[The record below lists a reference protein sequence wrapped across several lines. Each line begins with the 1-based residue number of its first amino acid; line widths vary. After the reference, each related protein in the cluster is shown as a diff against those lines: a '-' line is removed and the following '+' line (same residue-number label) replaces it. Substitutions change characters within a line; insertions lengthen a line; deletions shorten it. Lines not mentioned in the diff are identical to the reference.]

1 MEENQKL
8 RNENII
14 LKGVINSLESAI
26 QELKSDKITEKA
38 ICVDID
44 EKYMWLPKS
53 ILTHDAEKMAVN
65 EFEIARWFCYKNLGL
80 DLRSKQIKN

>member
-38 ICVDID
+38 IQRGR
-44 EKYMWLPKS
+44 P
-53 ILTHDAEKMAVN
+53 
-65 EFEIARWFCYKNLGL
+65 
-80 DLRSKQIKN
+80 

>member
-1 MEENQKL
+1 MTDKLIKNIMEENQKL

-38 ICVDID
+38 IQRGR
-44 EKYMWLPKS
+44 P
-53 ILTHDAEKMAVN
+53 
-65 EFEIARWFCYKNLGL
+65 
-80 DLRSKQIKN
+80 